1 MGKKSNKKYSFSRAL
16 SRAREAMTSIQT
28 RDDIDTNQPR
38 SLFLA
43 RICSARRAFE
53 STREPRTFLIVQ
65 ISVITGTI
73 ATIKLISRINNHNR

>member
-43 RICSARRAFE
+43 RICSARSRLNPRASPNVSHRSDFCHNGHDCDHK
-53 STREPRTFLIVQ
+53 IN
-65 ISVITGTI
+65 IS
-73 ATIKLISRINNHNR
+73 HQ